1 MNGRVQA
8 GLLLNRPTARLF
20 RVIVPVSS
28 IDEGAAYYAA
38 VLDKPGRR
46 ISPGRHYFGC
56 GQCILACFDPR
67 ADGDPWDAKPN
78 PDHICFAVDEVEEYF
93 RRVKGSTQR
102 LHLAAHRDAALGRE
116 ELLLQRPVR
125 QTNSVSLTR
134 RRVSQRNRYSFNR
147 RMPERLR
154 GESRGRETHVSLL
167 TRAPGSATNPSKWD
181 SVQPVNRQPQ
191 PDDVLV
197 SYTCIRTF
205 LPGRK

>member
-1 MNGRVQA
+1 MRGPRTTP
-8 GLLLNRPTARLF
+8 RCWISR
-20 RVIVPVSS
+20 
-28 IDEGAAYYAA
+28 AAA
-38 VLDKPGRR
+38 
-46 ISPGRHYFGC
+46 SPGRHYFGC

-125 QTNSVSLTR
+125 QQTLFGCRGDEFHGGTDIVSIAECRSGYAESLADGKRTFR
-134 RRVSQRNRYSFNR
+134 R
-147 RMPERLR
+147 
-154 GESRGRETHVSLL
+154 L

-181 SVQPVNRQPQ
+181 SVQPINRKPQ